1 MILQNFDLSKDD
13 PLYQLRIKH
22 LLTIKPEGF
31 KIKAKLR
38 RGISATAFHR
48 SLRVGA
54 ENKSSGTSNST
65 KGGPVLNDGKREGR
79 PMTILYGSETGT
91 CEALAQHL
99 AGEASARGFAAKV
112 EIMNAATRKLPLS
125 EPAVFVL
132 GSYHGTPSRNATEF
146 VKWVEGEDAEALTG
160 VDYAVY
166 GVGTCPQDVC
176 CQQPFLLADLNS
188 DHRPQ

>member
-13 PLYQLRIKH
+13 PSYELKIKH

-38 RGISATAFHR
+38 QGRNATAFHR

-54 ENKSSGTSNST
+54 EKKASGTSNAT
-65 KGGPVLNDGKREGR
+65 KGAATMDGAPKNGR

-112 EIMNAATRKLPLS
+112 ELMNTATRKLPLG
-125 EPAVFVL
+125 EPVVFVL
-132 GSYHGTPSRNATEF
+132 GSYHGTPSRNAAEF
-146 VKWVEGEDAEALTG
+146 VKWVEGEGAEALKG

-166 GVGTCPQDVC
+166 GVGT
-176 CQQPFLLADLNS
+176 
-188 DHRPQ
+188 